1 MRIPRVFIDH
11 ALVSGRHAALDPR
24 AANHVTRV
32 LRLRTGAPLT
42 VFDGSGVEFAA
53 VLEKVD
59 HETTTV
65 RVGEP
70 TGTGVESPLRITLA
84 QGISRG
90 ERMDYTL
97 QKAVELGVTRFIPLW
112 TERTQVRLD
121 AQRLKKRLDHWQGV
135 IISACEQCGRTRI
148 PQLDMPME
156 LTQWIDRTDLQGLRL
171 VLDPNATLTVAGMD
185 VAESGV
191 VLLTGPEGGLSPQER
206 DFSQQHDFTPVR
218 FGPRILRTETAALA
232 AISSLQALWGDFR

>member
-1 MRIPRVFIDH
+1 
-11 ALVSGRHAALDPR
+11 
-24 AANHVTRV
+24 
-32 LRLRTGAPLT
+32 
-42 VFDGSGVEFAA
+42 
-53 VLEKVD
+53 
-59 HETTTV
+59 
-65 RVGEP
+65 
-70 TGTGVESPLRITLA
+70 
-84 QGISRG
+84 
-90 ERMDYTL
+90 MDYTL

-121 AQRLKKRLDHWQGV
+121 EQRLKKRLDHWQGV

-156 LTQWIDRTDLQGLRL
+156 LTQWIDHTDLQGLRL
-171 VLDPNATLTVAGMD
+171 VLDPNATLTVAGMH